1 VGETIR
7 LVLESLFFPLAIGL
21 VIWAVTQRNSD
32 RAAIEKTL
40 AEAGKTQTES
50 ELTEETFEAAVQ
62 LADIKTLQES
72 ITTMGAA
79 FREERE
85 SLERRLEVATLTAKT
100 ALVRQNELAHEV
112 DTMRGDVQ
120 RYHREVL
127 DMYRRDQYH
136 ARALQLLTDWIE
148 DNLPRLLEIR
158 PDLPDPPLSEPLP
171 PLHIPPTE
179 DVPSRRWY
187 DREPSLDTDD
197 QEL

>member
-1 VGETIR
+1 VGETVRTI
-7 LVLESLFFPLAIGL
+7 LESLFFPLAIGL

-32 RAAIEKTL
+32 RATIEKTL
-40 AEAGKTQTES
+40 AEAGKTQTEGDLS
-50 ELTEETFEAAVQ
+50 EETFEAAVQ

-187 DREPSLDTDD
+187 DREPSLDTND